1 MSKIFQYISNNYLIY
16 KDEEDNTRR
25 YKEDDVSEFSMQIY
39 KAKFFDKLQTKL
51 YNLLNEFLI
60 KEERNDDK
68 QNRFKI
74 GSIMK
79 TITFLDYKKPKIAK
93 VSETQIIWEETLKE
107 SEKNDDKL
115 IYQEKWFLDY
125 FMPEKEK
132 YIKNKSENDIQS
144 NCIPNYVKCALKYIN
159 DDYEK
164 EKAYINKKF
173 HDKINFI
180 NYKYLITNNVEQ
192 IAKKDTGIQDMF
204 KSRKINE
211 LKEVFQ
217 LFSLCPENLKVIQK
231 IFKEYI
237 KIDLDSLYND
247 KEISKDPKI
256 FVPSLI
262 KLKKEMDEFV
272 DKCFKNNSDFINEEN
287 NEFSLL
293 MNKDFYPKQIANY
306 VDYCMR
312 CGFKGKSEA
321 EIEKKLSDI
330 ISLFKFINSKLT
342 FKIFSEKQMSE
353 RLIKGSYLSID
364 AEKSFISKLRQ
375 DNGNTYVNKMSAM
388 IKDLEESKKLF
399 DDYKITRNNGFPNG
413 IKFNVQIISQN
424 AWHISKSYMEQI
436 ELTPLLK
443 ICKQDF
449 QEYYLKRFG
458 FSKLYW
464 LLSLSKLEIQ
474 FIILEKKI

>member
-1 MSKIFQYISNNYLIY
+1 
-16 KDEEDNTRR
+16 
-25 YKEDDVSEFSMQIY
+25 
-39 KAKFFDKLQTKL
+39 
-51 YNLLNEFLI
+51 
-60 KEERNDDK
+60 
-68 QNRFKI
+68 
-74 GSIMK
+74 
-79 TITFLDYKKPKIAK
+79 
-93 VSETQIIWEETLKE
+93 
-107 SEKNDDKL
+107 
-115 IYQEKWFLDY
+115 
-125 FMPEKEK
+125 
-132 YIKNKSENDIQS
+132 
-144 NCIPNYVKCALKYIN
+144 
-159 DDYEK
+159 
-164 EKAYINKKF
+164 
-173 HDKINFI
+173 
-180 NYKYLITNNVEQ
+180 
-192 IAKKDTGIQDMF
+192 
-204 KSRKINE
+204 
-211 LKEVFQ
+211 
-217 LFSLCPENLKVIQK
+217 
-231 IFKEYI
+231 
-237 KIDLDSLYND
+237 
-247 KEISKDPKI
+247 
-256 FVPSLI
+256 
-262 KLKKEMDEFV
+262 MDEFV

-474 FIILEKKI
+474 FIILEKKNISISTLPQYLALIYLERKGKLSLQKISEFLGCNVQRVINDISGLIFNISFNPKGQINKGVILANIDPEKKEFKPETEININNNFSVIKQKFNTLPLPKKNQLMKLKNLSVRKLKLFKKIRIVLFKQLWLEL